1 MKKLLS
7 TLTFSMICCALLAQQ
22 DPLFTQYRSNMLT
35 VNPAYAGSREALT
48 FNLLHRNQW
57 VGIEGAPTTQSISV
71 HGPLASDKVGFGL
84 SLINDKVGPTKQAG
98 IYGDISGRVKV
109 SEKGYL
115 AGGVKVGANFFS
127 SNLTELTLANRGD
140 GNFAENVNKTMPNVG
155 VGVYYYSDKFYLG
168 VSVPKII
175 KNTLYDNGS
184 LDGAV
189 SEKRHA
195 FVNSGLIL
203 ELSPL
208 VKFRPTAMVR
218 MVGGSPLSL
227 DATATFILDD
237 RFWIGGYYRLS
248 ESVGLLLDYNFTSQ
262 LKVGYSYDYTLTE
275 LQNYNTGSHE
285 IGVTYDFIF
294 KEKRIQSPRYF

>member
-7 TLTFSMICCALLAQQ
+7 TLIFSVICCALWAQQ

-48 FNLLHRNQW
+48 FNMLYRNQW

-71 HGPLASDKVGFGL
+71 HGPLASNKIGFGL
-84 SLINDKVGPTKQAG
+84 SLVHDKVGPTKQTG

-115 AGGVKVGANFFS
+115 AGGVKFGANFFN
-127 SNLTELTLANRGD
+127 SNLTELVLANAND
-140 GNFAENVNKTMPNVG
+140 GNFAENVSKTMPNIG
-155 VGVYYYSDKFYLG
+155 VGVYYYTDKFYLG
-168 VSVPKII
+168 LAMPKII
-175 KNTLYDNGS
+175 KNELYDNGS

-189 SEKRHA
+189 SEKRHL
-195 FVNSGLIL
+195 FINSGLVM
-203 ELSPL
+203 EMSPL
-208 VKFRPTAMVR
+208 VKFRPTVMARV
-218 MVGGSPLSL
+218 VGGSPLSF
-227 DATATFILDD
+227 DATATFIFDD
-237 RFWIGGYYRLS
+237 RFWVGGYYRLS

-262 LKVGYSYDYTLTE
+262 LRVGYSYDYTLTE

-285 IGVTYDFIF
+285 IGITYDFIF